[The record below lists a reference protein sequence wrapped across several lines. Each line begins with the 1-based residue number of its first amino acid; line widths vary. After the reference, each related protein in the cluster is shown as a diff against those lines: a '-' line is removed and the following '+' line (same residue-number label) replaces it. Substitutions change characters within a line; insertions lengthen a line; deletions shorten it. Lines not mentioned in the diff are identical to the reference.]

1 MIPTIMS
8 KMMNEPEP
16 VVSTESL
23 TKHFSEGDSWLN
35 RIRPDQT
42 VRTIRAVDGVDL
54 ELRSGEILGLVGESG
69 CGKSTLARTIL
80 RLLEP
85 TAGTISFGDEDV
97 TSYSKSELRKFRS
110 KAQMI
115 YQDPFESLNPRYTVR
130 KTLIEPMKI
139 HGIGDSKQER
149 VQQAGELLEEVGLST
164 EHLGRYPH
172 EFSGGQRQRIAIA
185 RAMSVEPDFIVADE
199 PTSALDVSVQAQILN
214 LIFDLQQKRDLT
226 MLFITHDLA
235 VVRQICDRVLVMY
248 LGQVVERGP
257 TSELFQHAE
266 HPYTQSLLS
275 SIPLPDP
282 NLQRESIRLEGDV
295 PSPIDPP
302 TGCNFHPRCP
312 KVIPPE
318 NWQYS
323 HDEWRR
329 VLRFKT
335 RMKDGEIQPKA
346 MRRELENRRNNVTR
360 DEVID
365 ALYEEHISEWS
376 PSDLAADDTDGTT
389 EDLPDELEETVRAS
403 LKTAINNSKDTAV
416 TMLDSEW
423 QTVCATT
430 DPEEIHTSDVR
441 STACHL
447 HDSSMPGEPKQAI
460 GVVSGES
467 ESQAPTVEDSG

>member
-1 MIPTIMS
+1 MA
-8 KMMNEPEP
+8 NEPHDAL
-16 VVSTESL
+16 VRTVSL
-23 TKHFSEGDSWLN
+23 KKHFSEGDTWLN
-35 RIRPDQT
+35 RIRPDRT
-42 VRTIRAVDGVDL
+42 VRTVRAVDSVDL
-54 ELRSGEILGLVGESG
+54 SLRSGEILGLVGESG

-85 TAGTISFGDEDV
+85 TDGAIHFEAEEV
-97 TSYSKSELRKFRS
+97 TAYSKSQLRDFRS

-130 KTLIEPMKI
+130 KTLVEPMSI
-139 HGIGDSKQER
+139 HNIGDSKQER
-149 VQQAGELLEEVGLST
+149 IQQAGELLEEVGLST
-164 EHLGRYPH
+164 DHLDRYPH

-185 RAMSVEPDFIVADE
+185 RALSVEPDLIVADE

-214 LIFDLQQKRDLT
+214 LIFGLQRKRDLT

-282 NLQRESIRLEGDV
+282 NLQRQSLRLEGDV

-302 TGCNFHPRCP
+302 SGCNFHPRCP
-312 KVIPPE
+312 KVIPPDD
-318 NWQYS
+318 WRYS

-335 RMKDGEIQPKA
+335 RLKNSEIQPEK
-346 MRRELENRRNNVTR
+346 MRQDLESRQDDV
-360 DEVID
+360 DDQDVID
-365 ALYEEHISEWS
+365 ALYEEHVSEWT
-376 PSDLAADDTDGTT
+376 PSDLGSEGTADATAG
-389 EDLPDELEETVRAS
+389 DLPPAVEEAIRES
-403 LKTAINNSKDTAV
+403 LRVAITDSRTAAV
-416 TMLDSEW
+416 EMVGDRW

-430 DPEEIHTSDVR
+430 EPAEIHTDSDR

-447 HDSSMPGEPKQAI
+447 YDDSMPGEPEQTLGI
-460 GVVSGES
+460 VGGEEEPS
-467 ESQAPTVEDSG
+467 AQGVEDSQ

>member
-1 MIPTIMS
+1 MANRPA
-8 KMMNEPEP
+8 NA
-16 VVSTESL
+16 VVRTEAL
-23 TKHFSEGDSWLN
+23 TKHFSEGDTWLN
-35 RIRPDQT
+35 RVRPDRT
-42 VRTIRAVDGVDL
+42 VRTVRAVDGVDL
-54 ELRSGEILGLVGESG
+54 SIRNGEILGLVGESG

-85 TAGTISFGDEDV
+85 TDGKIYFGDQAV
-97 TSYSKSELRKFRS
+97 TAYSGSQLRDFRS

-130 KTLIEPMKI
+130 KTLVEPMSI
-139 HGIGDSKQER
+139 HGIGNSKQER
-149 VQQAGELLEEVGLST
+149 IQRAGELLEEVGLSKD
-164 EHLGRYPH
+164 HLGRYPH

-185 RAMSVEPDFIVADE
+185 RALSVEPDLIVADE

-214 LIFDLQQKRDLT
+214 LIFDLQRKRDLT

-257 TSELFQHAE
+257 TSELFQHAQ

-275 SIPLPDP
+275 SIPLPNPD
-282 NLQRESIRLEGDV
+282 LQRESIRLEGDV

-302 TGCNFHPRCP
+302 SGCNFHPRCP

-318 NWQYS
+318 DWQYS

-335 RMKDGEIQPKA
+335 RLKNGEVQPEK
-346 MRRELENRRNNVTR
+346 MRRDLESRRDDV
-360 DEVID
+360 DDQDVID
-365 ALYEEHISEWS
+365 ALYEEHVSEWT
-376 PSDLAADDTDGTT
+376 PEDLGSEGTT
-389 EDLPDELEETVRAS
+389 DEPAGDLPPAVEEEVRDSLEVAITDS
-403 LKTAINNSKDTAV
+403 QTAAV
-416 TMLDSEW
+416 TMVDELW

-430 DPEEIHTSDVR
+430 EPAEIHTGNDR
-441 STACHL
+441 STECHL
-447 HDSSMPGEPKQAI
+447 YDDSMPGEAEQAI
-460 GVVSGES
+460 GIVGGTE
-467 ESQAPTVEDSG
+467 ETTAPGLEDGR